1 MSDNDKI
8 KEELEKLPEVDPM
21 SKMLVQNIFLKHGVT
36 KDKMK
41 KLSDEEKE
49 MLLNM
54 VKDLQAKSAE
64 IVEKQKKKKE
74 EATVQEQKNEKPL
87 SRREQLIEQLRQ
99 RRKNNNNSNQS

>member
-21 SKMLVQNIFLKHGVT
+21 MKMLVQNIFLKHGIT

-41 KLSDEEKE
+41 KVSDEEKE

-64 IVEKQKKKKE
+64 LAEKQKKKKE
-74 EATVQEQKNEKPL
+74 EEAVQEQKSDKPL

-99 RRKNNNNSNQS
+99 RRQNNNNSN

>member
-8 KEELEKLPEVDPM
+8 KEELAKLPEVDPM

-99 RRKNNNNSNQS
+99 RRQNNNNSNQS

>member
-21 SKMLVQNIFLKHGVT
+21 MKMLVQNIFLKHGIT

-41 KLSDEEKE
+41 KVSDEEKQ
-49 MLLNM
+49 MMLNM

-64 IVEKQKKKKE
+64 LVEKQKQKKE
-74 EATVQEQKNEKPL
+74 EAAVQEQKNEKPL

-99 RRKNNNNSNQS
+99 RRENNNN

>member
-21 SKMLVQNIFLKHGVT
+21 MKMLVQNIFVKHGIT

-41 KLSDEEKE
+41 KVSDEEKE

-64 IVEKQKKKKE
+64 LAEKQKKKKE
-74 EATVQEQKNEKPL
+74 EEAVQEQKSDKPL

-99 RRKNNNNSNQS
+99 RRQNNNNSN

>member
-8 KEELEKLPEVDPM
+8 KEELAKLPEVDPM
-21 SKMLVQNIFLKHGVT
+21 TKMLVQNIFLKHGVT

-64 IVEKQKKKKE
+64 IVEKQKKNKE
-74 EATVQEQKNEKPL
+74 ESGQEQKNAKPL

-99 RRKNNNNSNQS
+99 RRQNNNNSSQS

>member
-21 SKMLVQNIFLKHGVT
+21 MKMLVQNIFVKHGIT

-41 KLSDEEKE
+41 KVSDEEKE

-64 IVEKQKKKKE
+64 LAEKQKKKKE
-74 EATVQEQKNEKPL
+74 EEAVQEQKNEKPL

-99 RRKNNNNSNQS
+99 RRQNNNNSN

>member
-21 SKMLVQNIFLKHGVT
+21 MKMLVQNIFVKHGIT

-41 KLSDEEKE
+41 KVSDEEKE

-64 IVEKQKKKKE
+64 LAEKQKKKNEE
-74 EATVQEQKNEKPL
+74 EAVQEQKSDKPL

-99 RRKNNNNSNQS
+99 RRQNNNN

>member
-21 SKMLVQNIFLKHGVT
+21 MKMLVQNIFLKHGIT

-41 KLSDEEKE
+41 KVSDEEKE

-54 VKDLQAKSAE
+54 VKDLQAKSEALIE
-64 IVEKQKKKKE
+64 NQKKKKE
-74 EATVQEQKNEKPL
+74 EGTAQEQKNGKAL

>member
-21 SKMLVQNIFLKHGVT
+21 MKMLVQNIFVKHGIT

-41 KLSDEEKE
+41 KVSDEEKE

-64 IVEKQKKKKE
+64 LAEKQKKKKE
-74 EATVQEQKNEKPL
+74 EASVQEQKSDKPL
-87 SRREQLIEQLRQ
+87 SRREQLLEQLRQ
-99 RRKNNNNSNQS
+99 RRQNNNN

>member
-21 SKMLVQNIFLKHGVT
+21 MKMLVQNIFVKHGIT

-41 KLSDEEKE
+41 KVSDEEKE

-64 IVEKQKKKKE
+64 LAEKQKKKKE
-74 EATVQEQKNEKPL
+74 EAAVQEQKSDKPL
-87 SRREQLIEQLRQ
+87 SRREQLLEQLRQ
-99 RRKNNNNSNQS
+99 RRQNNNNSNQS

>member
-8 KEELEKLPEVDPM
+8 KEELENLPEVDPM
-21 SKMLVQNIFLKHGVT
+21 MKMLVQNIFVKHGIT

-41 KLSDEEKE
+41 KVSDEEKE

-64 IVEKQKKKKE
+64 LAEKQKKKKE
-74 EATVQEQKNEKPL
+74 EAVQEQKSDKPL

-99 RRKNNNNSNQS
+99 RRQNNNNSNQS

>member
-8 KEELEKLPEVDPM
+8 KEELENLPEVDPM
-21 SKMLVQNIFLKHGVT
+21 MKMLVQNIFVKHGIT

-41 KLSDEEKE
+41 KVSDEEKE

-64 IVEKQKKKKE
+64 LAEKQKKKKE
-74 EATVQEQKNEKPL
+74 EEAVQEQKSDKPL

-99 RRKNNNNSNQS
+99 RRQNNNNSNQS